1 MIDNKWLLDV
11 NLDTVNPLQ
20 PLPLHRRDKKCPQQ
34 DARSGMIDMKDVL
47 FMEISE
53 TMEMKFSSYSIIILL
68 DLKTKAE
75 IKKYFLFK
83 LIAVGDDDYSY
94 LLVT

>member
-1 MIDNKWLLDV
+1 
-11 NLDTVNPLQ
+11 
-20 PLPLHRRDKKCPQQ
+20 
-34 DARSGMIDMKDVL
+34 MIDMKDVL

-53 TMEMKFSSYSIIILL
+53 TMEMTFSSYSIIILL

-75 IKKYFLFK
+75 MKKYFLFK

>member
-1 MIDNKWLLDV
+1 
-11 NLDTVNPLQ
+11 
-20 PLPLHRRDKKCPQQ
+20 
-34 DARSGMIDMKDVL
+34 MIDMKDVL

-53 TMEMKFSSYSIIILL
+53 AMEMKFSSYSIIILL

-75 IKKYFLFK
+75 MKKKSLFK

-94 LLVT
+94 LLGT

>member
-1 MIDNKWLLDV
+1 
-11 NLDTVNPLQ
+11 
-20 PLPLHRRDKKCPQQ
+20 
-34 DARSGMIDMKDVL
+34 MIDMKDVL
-47 FMEISE
+47 FMEFSE

-75 IKKYFLFK
+75 MKKYFLFK

>member
-1 MIDNKWLLDV
+1 MDV

-20 PLPLHRRDKKCPQQ
+20 PLPLHRRDNKCPQQ

-75 IKKYFLFK
+75 MKKSLFK
-83 LIAVGDDDYSY
+83 LIAVGDGDYFY

>member
-1 MIDNKWLLDV
+1 
-11 NLDTVNPLQ
+11 
-20 PLPLHRRDKKCPQQ
+20 
-34 DARSGMIDMKDVL
+34 MIDMKDVL

-75 IKKYFLFK
+75 MKKKISIQTHCSRRWRLLLFIGYIKIHKIFSNCIHK
-83 LIAVGDDDYSY
+83 C
-94 LLVT
+94 

>member
-1 MIDNKWLLDV
+1 
-11 NLDTVNPLQ
+11 
-20 PLPLHRRDKKCPQQ
+20 
-34 DARSGMIDMKDVL
+34 MIDMKDVL
-47 FMEISE
+47 FMEFSE

-75 IKKYFLFK
+75 MKKKILFK

>member
-1 MIDNKWLLDV
+1 
-11 NLDTVNPLQ
+11 
-20 PLPLHRRDKKCPQQ
+20 
-34 DARSGMIDMKDVL
+34 MIDMKDVL

-75 IKKYFLFK
+75 MKKSLFK
-83 LIAVGDDDYSY
+83 LIAVGEGDYFY

>member
-1 MIDNKWLLDV
+1 M
-11 NLDTVNPLQ
+11 DTVNPLQ
-20 PLPLHRRDKKCPQQ
+20 PLPLHRRDNQCPQQ
-34 DARSGMIDMKDVL
+34 DAMSGMIDMKDVL

-75 IKKYFLFK
+75 MKKK
-83 LIAVGDDDYSY
+83 ISIQ
-94 LLVT
+94 THCSRR

>member
-1 MIDNKWLLDV
+1 
-11 NLDTVNPLQ
+11 
-20 PLPLHRRDKKCPQQ
+20 
-34 DARSGMIDMKDVL
+34 MIDMKDVL

-75 IKKYFLFK
+75 MKKKSLFK
-83 LIAVGDDDYSY
+83 LIAVGDDDYFY

>member
-1 MIDNKWLLDV
+1 M
-11 NLDTVNPLQ
+11 DTVNPLQ
-20 PLPLHRRDKKCPQQ
+20 PLPLHRRDNKCPQQ

-75 IKKYFLFK
+75 MKKSLFK
-83 LIAVGDDDYSY
+83 LIAVGEGDYFY

>member
-1 MIDNKWLLDV
+1 MDV

-20 PLPLHRRDKKCPQQ
+20 PLPLHRRDNKCPQQ

-75 IKKYFLFK
+75 MKKSLFK
-83 LIAVGDDDYSY
+83 LIAVGEGDYFY